1 MKAKQYRSKRLLY
14 IYNSNNPDHPN
25 SPNVVY
31 IDVNQVGDLLKEL
44 TCELEGKKATVTSL
58 SLSFSISLSLCI
70 CIRLS
75 QFVFFPYHYYLNIIY
90 ISCVFFNF

>member
-1 MKAKQYRSKRLLY
+1 MKAKQHRSKRLLY

-31 IDVNQVGDLLKEL
+31 VDVNQVGDLLKEL

-58 SLSFSISLSLCI
+58 SLFLYLSLSVYVYVSLSL
-70 CIRLS
+70 S
-75 QFVFFPYHYYLNIIY
+75 FFPII
-90 ISCVFFNF
+90 II